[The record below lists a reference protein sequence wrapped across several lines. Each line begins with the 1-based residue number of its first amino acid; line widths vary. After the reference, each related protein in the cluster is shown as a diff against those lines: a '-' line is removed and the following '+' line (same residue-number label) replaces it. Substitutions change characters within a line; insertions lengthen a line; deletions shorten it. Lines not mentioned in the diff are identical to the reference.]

1 MVLFSPAYKIFWNL
15 QELTGRKKN
24 LFGRH
29 SPHFNNRIFLT
40 ENCHILNFSIYGG
53 CKYKI
58 YNMTTVVFSVPHLLW
73 HGASF
78 YNGHLHGPV
87 TVTPIAEPSLPVF
100 TTNVC
105 RIWDSNTQ
113 PSACSVYRC
122 TEFFF
127 KNKTLYN
134 LKILDKIYIIHFL
147 LKIFLR
153 EMVEASLWGSLSL
166 MPSYGYFWLSDII
179 CIFSVI
185 WNIQQV
191 FFMDFFLQFNCM
203 STSN

>member
-1 MVLFSPAYKIFWNL
+1 MNL
-15 QELTGRKKN
+15 YRTLDPYFAF
-24 LFGRH
+24 LFGV
-29 SPHFNNRIFLT
+29 FDLL
-40 ENCHILNFSIYGG
+40 ENFSLTWRYHHHRWRAANFDLSSVLIA
-53 CKYKI
+53 
-58 YNMTTVVFSVPHLLW
+58 MEQWRFFSVPHLLW

-87 TVTPIAEPSLPVF
+87 TVTPIAKPSLPVF
-100 TTNVC
+100 TTYVC
-105 RIWDSNTQ
+105 RSWDSNTQ

-122 TEFFF
+122 TGFFF

-134 LKILDKIYIIHFL
+134 LKILDKIYIMHFL
-147 LKIFLR
+147 LKFFLR